1 LDELLDLV
9 FPGGALVGIGVAIG
23 ATFSKQLRPVAKQAI
38 KTGMDISERLKVA
51 AAEASERAQDL
62 MAEAQV
68 ERQIEQQNGGSRR
81 PQARQAAGEGESA
94 ERARPSATRQAH

>member
-1 LDELLDLV
+1 
-9 FPGGALVGIGVAIG
+9 
-23 ATFSKQLRPVAKQAI
+23 
-38 KTGMDISERLKVA
+38 
-51 AAEASERAQDL
+51 